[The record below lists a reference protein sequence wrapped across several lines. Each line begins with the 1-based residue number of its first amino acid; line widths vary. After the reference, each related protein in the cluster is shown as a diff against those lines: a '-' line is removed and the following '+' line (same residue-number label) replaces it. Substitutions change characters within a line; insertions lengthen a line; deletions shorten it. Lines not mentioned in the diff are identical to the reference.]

1 MPVVTDVS
9 VAKVWDDN
17 NDQDGLRPVVVAVVL
32 LGDGNVV
39 GTATLSD
46 YNGWKASFSDLPV
59 YSNGKLIEYSVQELD
74 VAGYT
79 CVVSGDADYAFT
91 VVNSHVPVVTDVSVA
106 KVWDDN
112 NDQDG
117 LRPVEVSV
125 VLLGD
130 GNVVGTVTLNA
141 NNGWKASFSDLPVY
155 SNGKLIKYS
164 VQELEVANYVSVVSS
179 DADYAFTVV
188 NSHVPVVTDVSVA
201 KVWDDN
207 NDQDGLRPVVV
218 AVVLLGDGN
227 VVGTATLSDYNG
239 WKASFSDLPVYSNGK
254 LIEYSVQELDVAGY
268 TCVVSGDA
276 DYAFTVVNSHVP
288 VVTDVSVAKVW
299 DDNNDQD
306 GLRPVEVSVVLL
318 GDGNVVGTVTL
329 NANNGWKASFSDLPV
344 YSNGK
349 LIKYSV
355 QELEVANYVSVVSSD
370 AEYDFTVVNTHVPEV
385 TVVNVTKVW
394 KGVDD
399 KDKKPV
405 EVILYA
411 DGVKVSNITLYP
423 GNNWKFSFED
433 LPIYKDGK
441 KINYTI
447 GIDGADNYTVDITE
461 ENGNF
466 TITTTVVPEEDEN
479 ITDETEEID
488 EVDDSDDETP
498 TPQPSVPHKHHV
510 SKHVKPDKNATG
522 NPIALLLL
530 ALFIPLIRRKQN

>member
-1 MPVVTDVS
+1 
-9 VAKVWDDN
+9 
-17 NDQDGLRPVVVAVVL
+17 
-32 LGDGNVV
+32 
-39 GTATLSD
+39 
-46 YNGWKASFSDLPV
+46 ASFSDLPV
-59 YSNGKLIEYSVQELD
+59 YSNGKLI
-74 VAGYT
+74 
-79 CVVSGDADYAFT
+79 
-91 VVNSHVPVVTDVSVA
+91 N
-106 KVWDDN
+106 
-112 NDQDG
+112 
-117 LRPVEVSV
+117 
-125 VLLGD
+125 
-130 GNVVGTVTLNA
+130 
-141 NNGWKASFSDLPVY
+141 
-155 SNGKLIKYS
+155 YS

-207 NDQDGLRPVVV
+207 NDQDGLRPVEVS
-218 AVVLLGDGN
+218 VVLLADSN
-227 VVGTATLSDYNG
+227 VVGTVTLNANNG

-254 LIEYSVQELDVAGY
+254 LIKYSVQELEVPGY
-268 TCVVSGDA
+268 TSTVSSDD
-276 DYAFTVVNSHVP
+276 DYSFIVNNTHAP
-288 VVTDVSVAKVW
+288 LVTDVNVAKVW
-299 DDNNDQD
+299 DDNNNQD
-306 GLRPVEVSVVLL
+306 GVRPVEVSVVLL